1 MNVLPKIINNL
12 RNKISRVAY
21 RLFSEKGYTNV
32 SMKIVA
38 KETGIAVGTLYNYYA
53 NKEELFIKVI
63 EEKIKNHKKIFDK
76 YLQKEELD
84 LEMFITHLY
93 DEINKSKGVI
103 DEIIKKNIN
112 SKEKNKIVTRL
123 QSELLDIVDQILV
136 QFKEKKGLEKE
147 AKAERKRSVYALLII
162 ILILD
167 RRFPGEREKNISFLL
182 KMANLI

>member
-1 MNVLPKIINNL
+1 VPKIINNL
-12 RNKISRVAY
+12 RSKISRAAY
-21 RLFSEKGYTNV
+21 QLFSEKGYSAV

-38 KETGIAVGTLYNYYA
+38 EETGIAVGTLYNYYT

-103 DEIIKKNIN
+103 DEVIKKNIN
-112 SKEKNKIVTRL
+112 SKEKKL
-123 QSELLDIVDQILV
+123 
-136 QFKEKKGLEKE
+136 
-147 AKAERKRSVYALLII
+147 
-162 ILILD
+162 
-167 RRFPGEREKNISFLL
+167 
-182 KMANLI
+182 

>member
-1 MNVLPKIINNL
+1 MNVVPKIINNL
-12 RNKISRVAY
+12 RSKISGAAY
-21 RLFSEKGYTNV
+21 QLFSEKGYSAV

-38 KETGIAVGTLYNYYA
+38 EETGIAVGTLYNYYA

-63 EEKIKNHKKIFDK
+63 EEKIKNYKKIFDK

-103 DEIIKKNIN
+103 DEVIKKNIN
-112 SKEKNKIVTRL
+112 SKEEKIVTRL
-123 QSELLDIVDQILV
+123 RSDLLEIVDQILI

-147 AKAERKRSVYALLII
+147 AKAERKRSVYALLMM

-167 RRFPGEREKNISFLL
+167 RRFPGEREKNISYLL